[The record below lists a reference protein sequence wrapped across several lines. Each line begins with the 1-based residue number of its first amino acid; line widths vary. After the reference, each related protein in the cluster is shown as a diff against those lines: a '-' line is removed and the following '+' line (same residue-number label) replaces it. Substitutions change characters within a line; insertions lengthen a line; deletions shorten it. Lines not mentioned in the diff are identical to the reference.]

1 VTAPQR
7 TPARFEQLHEGPD
20 VTGAD
25 DAVGLGQVRELVV
38 GVDLPRILMVP
49 LPLAPQDPHRLDERA
64 RVAGA
69 GPLGAQAIIHRGV
82 VRDDDE
88 QRREGRAD
96 QSKGKLKQGGEKLE
110 EAAEDAA
117 GARKK

>member
-1 VTAPQR
+1 
-7 TPARFEQLHEGPD
+7 
-20 VTGAD
+20 
-25 DAVGLGQVRELVV
+25 
-38 GVDLPRILMVP
+38 
-49 LPLAPQDPHRLDERA
+49 
-64 RVAGA
+64 
-69 GPLGAQAIIHRGV
+69 V